1 MSACTNVER
10 QAARS
15 APDDFT
21 ALASIDWRAPWF
33 AGFAERGARWQQ
45 LAQTAPERFVA
56 ALTAE
61 ARASGYRT
69 GQGAPLSFMEQDALP
84 DGVAYETHIARTGAV
99 ATRHNLHDFFNALV
113 WFAFPRV
120 KAVLNARQAA
130 AIARD
135 GVGGARGTERD
146 AITLFDEGGIVFA
159 TCDAELAAA
168 LVAFDWQRLFVARR
182 EDWGKRCSV
191 WPFGHALL
199 EKLVSPYK
207 ACTAHALIVEVAP
220 EFFDWPAQR
229 QLSLL
234 DASLGATLADAVL
247 TSRGFAPLPV
257 LGVPGFWDQNTDPAF
272 YDDPRVFRSGR
283 DRSGRDRSGRAGH
296 GAAC

>member
-1 MSACTNVER
+1 MSARTNAER
-10 QAARS
+10 QAAS
-15 APDDFT
+15 GSQDDFT
-21 ALASIDWRAPWF
+21 ALASIDWRAPWL

-45 LAQTAPERFVA
+45 LAQTAPESFVA

-61 ARASGYRT
+61 AREHGHRT

-84 DGVAYETHIARTGAV
+84 DGVAYETHIAQTGAV

-159 TCDAELAAA
+159 TCDADLAAA

-182 EDWGKRCSV
+182 EDWGRRCAV

-220 EFFDWPAQR
+220 EFFGWPKPR
-229 QLSLL
+229 QLDLL
-234 DASLGATLADAVL
+234 DARLGATLRDTVL

-257 LGVPGFWDQNTDPAF
+257 LGVPGFWPENADPAF
-272 YDDPRVFRSGR
+272 YDDTRVFRPGR
-283 DRSGRDRSGRAGH
+283 TRPSRGDGPV
-296 GAAC
+296 AAC